1 MKSIFL
7 FLAFFSIINTQQIS
21 ASDNHALTQD
31 LYYSIII
38 DKAGCFV
45 MNTPAGEMADWS
57 ESYLKNDVDTQ
68 ILFNGV
74 SLDGWEIIDF
84 TGHGNVSIDD
94 SCVII
99 GMGLGITGIR
109 WTKDFP
115 NTNYEVSLEAKRVK
129 GEDFFCGLTFPVKDS
144 FCTFVIGGWGG
155 SIVGLSS
162 IDDEDAANNITYD
175 FRNFILDRWY
185 KIRVKVT
192 DEKIETWINKDKIV
206 DFTIGNHSIS
216 LRWEAESSKPFG
228 VITWQ
233 TTGAVRNIRLHP
245 DLIQMN
251 SIR

>member
-1 MKSIFL
+1 MKGIFL
-7 FLAFFSIINTQQIS
+7 FLVFFSLIINAQQLS
-21 ASDNHALTQD
+21 ASDNHVPAQYLSD
-31 LYYSIII
+31 RLII
-38 DKAGCFV
+38 DKNGSFV
-45 MNTPAGEMADWS
+45 LNTQAGEMTDWS
-57 ESYLKNDVDTQ
+57 ENYLKNEIDTQ

-84 TGHGNVSIDD
+84 TGQGGVSIEN

-115 NTNYEVSLEAKRVK
+115 KTNYEVSLEAKRVK
-129 GEDFFCGLTFPVKDS
+129 GDDFFCGLTFPVKDS

-175 FRNFILDRWY
+175 FRNFELDRWY

-192 DEKIETWINKDKIV
+192 DEKIETWIDKDKIV

-233 TTGAVRNIRLHP
+233 TTGAVRNIKL
-245 DLIQMN
+245 N
-251 SIR
+251 